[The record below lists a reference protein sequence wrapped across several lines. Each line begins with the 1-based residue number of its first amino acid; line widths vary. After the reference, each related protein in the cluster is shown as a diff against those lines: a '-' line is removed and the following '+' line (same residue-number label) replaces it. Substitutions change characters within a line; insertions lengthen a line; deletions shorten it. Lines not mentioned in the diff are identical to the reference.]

1 MKSVSA
7 TKPALTRR
15 EINRM
20 PPKSDVPDALLDTLS
35 EAFLRREQYDRFH
48 RIRTLAASGSAVERK
63 AVSALSGRLVSE

>member
-20 PPKSDVPDALLDTLS
+20 PPKSDVPDALLDT
-35 EAFLRREQYDRFH
+35 FLRH
-48 RIRTLAASGSAVERK
+48 SCAANNMIGFIEF
-63 AVSALSGRLVSE
+63 EP